1 MTKRR
6 LIAILMAVVFT
17 IALGTVL
24 SRAERNRRIRL
35 EAAARKTEAAKV
47 EIASARTKP
56 LQAVPSNPDRD
67 CFFGQTH
74 SHTSWSMD
82 AYLIGNKLTT
92 PEDAYKYAMGMPIK
106 HPAGF
111 DVQIKGRPLDFQGV
125 TDHSEY
131 VGTMAMAVDP
141 TTEIGKTDIGK
152 KMQRPGMAA
161 FNENFQMLVQ
171 SLGKNEPIK
180 ELNDPKIAA
189 SVWQKVVQIADK
201 YNQPGKFTTF
211 VAYEWTSA
219 PNSRNMHRNVF
230 FRDSKKVP
238 ALPFTAFDSVHPE
251 DLWTWL
257 DAQRKAGNEAL
268 AISHNANL
276 SDGLM
281 FPLDVDNKGR
291 PIDAAWAQERINNE
305 PLTEIHQAKGTSET
319 HPGLSPNDE
328 FANYEIMNFLL
339 GTPKSEGTAKLH
351 GSYVREAYENGL
363 AMQVKRGF
371 NPYKMGVVG
380 ASDSHNTAIPYSQS
394 DNFGSHASADAT
406 AKIRLAGNV
415 ESGMAIL
422 ETSVSGLG
430 GVWAES
436 NTREAIFD
444 AMKRKEV
451 FGTSGVRIK
460 VRLFGGWDFKE
471 KVLNEKDWVKTGY
484 KDGVP
489 MGADLPAKKGKEP
502 SFIVWATKDP
512 DDANLDRIQIVK
524 GWTKDGQIFE
534 KVYDVAWSG
543 NRKLDPKTHR
553 VPAVGNTV
561 DIKTATYKN
570 TIGAVELKKVWKDP
584 EFDPSLHAFYYVRVL
599 QIPTPRWSTYDAAK
613 EGVAPPTSVA
623 ATVQERVW
631 TTPIW
636 YTPAGQQGANGDG
649 TEIDELKTSGV
660 VALDDTQ
667 LKELVIGK
675 TLTVRNTVTGQR
687 FEVSYGADGRR
698 TITHID
704 VQPRNVDQIGD
715 LLPGALKLPAQ
726 YQITNGRI
734 ATNIGETP
742 FDLVVFKSGNK
753 YVAARTAEFGYV
765 NYEIA
770 EVRRGDVAR
779 R

>member
-1 MTKRR
+1 MKRMG
-6 LIAILMAVVFT
+6 LIAVLGISLAVVF
-17 IALGTVL
+17 GTVL
-24 SRAERNRRIRL
+24 IRAEQ
-35 EAAARKTEAAKV
+35 ARKIQQAEVWQVAAGPEILSVKTEPA
-47 EIASARTKP
+47 P
-56 LQAVPSNPDRD
+56 PQVPSNPDRD

-92 PEDAYKYAMGMPIK
+92 PEDAYKFAMGLPIK

-111 DVQIKGRPLDFQGV
+111 EVQIKGRPLDFQGV

-131 VGTMAMAVDP
+131 VGTMAMATDP
-141 TTEIGKTDIGK
+141 TTEIGKTAIGK
-152 KMQRPGMAA
+152 KMQRPGMEA
-161 FNENFQMLVQ
+161 FNENFQMLVG
-171 SLGKNEPIK
+171 SLARNEPIK

-201 YNQPGKFTTF
+201 YYQPGKFTTF

-238 ALPFTAFDSVHPE
+238 TAPFTAFDSVHPE

-257 DAQRKAGNEAL
+257 DGQRKAGNEAL
-268 AISHNANL
+268 AISHNANI

-291 PIDAAWAQERINNE
+291 PIDAAWAQERLNNE

-319 HPGLSPNDE
+319 NPGLSPTDE

-351 GSYVREAYENGL
+351 GSYIREAYENGL
-363 AMQVKRGF
+363 AMQVARGY

-406 AKIRLAGNV
+406 AKIRLAGRV
-415 ESGMAIL
+415 ESGMSIL

-451 FGTSGVRIK
+451 FGTSGVRIR

-471 KVLNEKDWVKTGY
+471 KVLTEKDWVKTGY

-489 MGADLPAKKGKEP
+489 MGGDLPAKKGKEP
-502 SFIVWATKDP
+502 TFIVWATKDP
-512 DDANLDRIQIVK
+512 EDGNLDRIQIVK

-534 KVYDVAWSG
+534 KVFDVAWSG
-543 NRKLDPKTHR
+543 DRKPDPKTGKI
-553 VPAVGNTV
+553 PAVGSTV

-613 EGVAPPTSVA
+613 EGVAPPASVA

-631 TTPIW
+631 TSPIW
-636 YTPAGQQGANGDG
+636 YTPSAQAV
-649 TEIDELKTSGV
+649 LKTDTATT
-660 VALDDTQ
+660 VASLKEKGAAQLDDAQ
-667 LKELVIGK
+667 LTELTIGK
-675 TLTVRNTVTGQR
+675 TLAVRNTVTGQR
-687 FEVSYGADGRR
+687 FEIAYGTDGRLLIKSFDR
-698 TITHID
+698 TQRD
-704 VQPRNVDQIGD
+704 LDQIGV
-715 LLPGALKLPAQ
+715 LMRGATELPAP
-726 YQITNGRI
+726 YEINSGRI
-734 ATNIGETP
+734 STNVGETP

-753 YVAARTAEFGYV
+753 YVAARPSEFGYA
-765 NYEIA
+765 NYEVS
-770 EVRRGDVAR
+770 EVASRSVVAR

>member
-1 MTKRR
+1 MNKRR
-6 LIAILMAVVFT
+6 LLTIILAAFTVV
-17 IALGTVL
+17 ALGTMLSKAARDRRLREEAVGM
-24 SRAERNRRIRL
+24 SRAP
-35 EAAARKTEAAKV
+35 APKAMSPKV
-47 EIASARTKP
+47 PQS
-56 LQAVPSNPDRD
+56 VPSNPDRE

-92 PEDAYKYAMGMPIK
+92 PEDAYKFAMGLPIK
-106 HPAGF
+106 HPGGF

-131 VGTMAMAVDP
+131 VGTMAMATDP
-141 TTEIGKTDIGK
+141 TTEIGKTAFGA
-152 KMQRPGMAA
+152 KMQRPGMEA
-161 FNENFQMLVQ
+161 FNENFQMLVE
-171 SLGKNEPIK
+171 SLAKNEPIK

-189 SVWQKVVQIADK
+189 SVWQKVIQIADK
-201 YNQPGKFTTF
+201 YYEPGKFTTF

-238 ALPFTAFDSVHPE
+238 IVPFTAFDSVHPE

-281 FPLDVDNKGR
+281 FPLDVDNRGR
-291 PIDAAWAQERINNE
+291 PIDAAWAQERLNNE

-328 FANYEIMNFLL
+328 FANYELMNFLL
-339 GTPKSEGTAKLH
+339 GTPGSEGKAKLH
-351 GSYVREAYENGL
+351 SSYIREAYENGL
-363 AMQVKRGF
+363 AMQVARGY

-394 DNFGSHASADAT
+394 DNFGSHAAADGT
-406 AKIRLAGNV
+406 PKVRLAGRV

-422 ETSVSGLG
+422 ETSISGLG

-436 NTREAIFD
+436 NTRASIFD

-489 MGADLPAKKGKEP
+489 MGGDLPAKKGKEP
-502 SFIVWATKDP
+502 TFIVWATKDP
-512 DDANLDRIQIVK
+512 EDGNLDRIQIVK

-534 KVYDVAWSG
+534 KIFDVAWSG
-543 NRKLDPKTHR
+543 DRKPDPKTGK
-553 VPAVGNTV
+553 VPAVGSTV
-561 DIKTATYKN
+561 DIPKATYTN

-584 EFDPSLHAFYYVRVL
+584 EFDPSLHAFYYARVL

-613 EGVAPPTSVA
+613 EGVAPPASVA
-623 ATVQERVW
+623 PTVQERVW
-631 TTPIW
+631 TSPIW
-636 YTPAGQQGANGDG
+636 YTPSKEAQLITDKG
-649 TEIDELKTSGV
+649 TTVAELKEKGAV
-660 VALDDTQ
+660 QLDDAQ
-667 LKELVIGK
+667 LKELVVGR
-675 TLTVRNTVTGQR
+675 TLNVRNTVTGER
-687 FEVSYGADGRR
+687 FEISYGADGNQIIKETDQRLFDR
-698 TITHID
+698 DQFGELLRESAQVPSPYEITS
-704 VQPRNVDQIGD
+704 
-715 LLPGALKLPAQ
+715 
-726 YQITNGRI
+726 GRI
-734 ATNIGETP
+734 STSIGETP
-742 FDLVVFKSGNK
+742 FDLAVFKSGKK
-753 YVAARTAEFGYV
+753 YIAARSNEFGYA

-770 EVRRGDVAR
+770 EVGERNSVIAR